1 MDVREATMRDRL
13 PGELLMHK
21 VLVDHSARPPRSA
34 LARFFGI
41 SPLRSEDWPWYQGAL
56 GERVVAQTLS
66 KLPAGWHV
74 FHSLPIG
81 TDDSDID
88 HVVVGPPGVFT
99 INTKHHA
106 GKVIWVGGGTF
117 MVGGQRQPYIRN
129 AEYEGTRLTR
139 LLRARFAWAP
149 EVRPVIA
156 VVNSK
161 SITVKTAPRL
171 VHIDGGRTLTRW
183 LLKQRAAF
191 NAETVEQIA
200 AFLDDP
206 QTWRQT
212 DPQDRN
218 WLSASF
224 GALSADCT
232 RAATIQTAWKFVGVA
247 ALVIA
252 VIWILTTI
260 V

>member
-1 MDVREATMRDRL
+1 
-13 PGELLMHK
+13 MHR
-21 VLVDHSARPPRSA
+21 VLVDYAQRTPRSA
-34 LARFFGI
+34 LARAFGI
-41 SPLRSEDWPWYQGAL
+41 SPLHSDDWPWYQGAL

-81 TDDSDID
+81 ADDSDID

-106 GKVIWVGGGTF
+106 GKPIWVGGGTF
-117 MVGGQRQPYIRN
+117 MVNGQRQPYIRN
-129 AEYEGTRLTR
+129 AEHEGARLTR
-139 LLRARFAWAP
+139 MLRSRFPWAP

-171 VHIDGGRTLTRW
+171 VHIDGGRTIIRW
-183 LLKQRAAF
+183 LMKQRAAF

-200 AFLDDP
+200 IFLDDP
-206 QTWRQT
+206 QSWRQL
-212 DPQDRN
+212 DAQDRT
-218 WLSASF
+218 WLAAAFDELSAEC
-224 GALSADCT
+224 AK
-232 RAATIQTAWKFVGVA
+232 AAKIQTAWKLAGAA
-247 ALVIA
+247 ALIIA
-252 VIWILTTI
+252 FVWVLTAAF
-260 V
+260 